1 MNRRTFISSVLSAIL
16 LSYQTRT
23 LAVRELAR
31 PNKTGY
37 ISEPLFL
44 EHHIA
49 PNHPEKP
56 DRLKFIQKA
65 MERSG
70 LLDKITPVGLK
81 PDVGDWLKTLH
92 TDAHI
97 ASIKKHTPA
106 AHRVAEACVR
116 ACLAA
121 VDKVATNELDN
132 VFCATRPPGHH
143 ALNTG
148 KEEGFCYYNHVAI
161 AARYAQKQH
170 GLERILIVD
179 WDYHHGNATEAMFYD
194 DPSVL
199 YFSTHDLYAYPGT
212 GDPAKKGRGAGLGY
226 NINVALPCG
235 TNDKMITDVFQNI
248 LLPAAEK
255 FKPDLVLISAG
266 FDSREH
272 DLLGCFDITDAAYV
286 TMTKI
291 VMQIADKFA
300 NRRLVSVLEGGYNL
314 KGISDAVVA
323 HVTTLLNK
331 TTS

>member
-1 MNRRTFISSVLSAIL
+1 MNRRTFISSVISTFL
-16 LSYQTRT
+16 LSYQPRLLAAKET
-23 LAVRELAR
+23 LTL
-31 PNKTGY
+31 NKTGY

-44 EHHIA
+44 DHHIS
-49 PNHPEKP
+49 PDHPERP
-56 DRLKFIQKA
+56 DRLKFIQQA
-65 MERSG
+65 MQGAG
-70 LLDKITPVGLK
+70 LLDQITSVSLK
-81 PDVGDWLKTLH
+81 TDVGDWIKTLH

-97 ASIKKHTPA
+97 ASIMKNTPA

-161 AARYAQKQH
+161 AARYAQQKY
-170 GLERILIVD
+170 GLKKILIVD
-179 WDYHHGNATEAMFYD
+179 WDYHHGNATEEMFYD

-199 YFSTHDLYAYPGT
+199 FFSTHDLYAYPGT
-212 GDPAKKGRGAGLGY
+212 GDPKKKGVGAGLGY

-235 TNDKMITDVFQNI
+235 TNDKMIIDVFQNI

-255 FKPDLVLISAG
+255 YKPDLVLVSAG

-272 DLLGCFDITDAAYV
+272 DLLGCFDITDVAYKA
-286 TMTKI
+286 MTKI
-291 VMQIADKFA
+291 VMQIADKHA
-300 NRRLVSVLEGGYNL
+300 NGRLISVLEGGYNL
-314 KGISDAVVA
+314 KGISDAVVT
-323 HVTTLLNK
+323 HVSTLLGK
-331 TTS
+331 D

>member
-1 MNRRTFISSVLSAIL
+1 MNRRTFISSVLSTFLLAYQSRLIAIEE
-16 LSYQTRT
+16 TKT
-23 LAVRELAR
+23 L
-31 PNKTGY
+31 NKTGY
-37 ISEPLFL
+37 VSEPLFL
-44 EHHIA
+44 DYHISQD
-49 PNHPEKP
+49 HPERP
-56 DRLKFIQKA
+56 DRLKYIQKA
-65 MERSG
+65 MQNSG
-70 LLDKITPVGLK
+70 LLDQITKVSLK
-81 PDVGDWLKTLH
+81 PDVGDWIKTLH

-97 ASIKKHTPA
+97 ASIKKNTPA

-121 VDKVATNELDN
+121 VDKVATNELNN

-161 AARYAQKQH
+161 AARYAQKQY
-170 GLERILIVD
+170 GLKKILIVD

-212 GDPAKKGRGAGLGY
+212 GDPRKKGSGAGLGY

-235 TNDKMITDVFQNI
+235 TNDKMIVKVFQNI

-255 FKPDLVLISAG
+255 FEPDLVLVSAG

-272 DLLGCFDITDAAYV
+272 DLLGCFDITDDAYKA
-286 TMTKI
+286 MTKT
-291 VMQIADKFA
+291 VMQIADKYA
-300 NRRLVSVLEGGYNL
+300 NGRLISVLEGGYNL
-314 KGISDAVVA
+314 KGISDAVVS
-323 HVTTLLNK
+323 HVSTMLGK
-331 TTS
+331 G

>member
-1 MNRRTFISSVLSAIL
+1 MNRRTFISSVLSTIL
-16 LSYQTRT
+16 LSYQTRL
-23 LAVRELAR
+23 LAVKELTR
-31 PNKTGY
+31 FNKTGY

-44 EHHIA
+44 EHHIM
-49 PNHPEKP
+49 PDHPERP
-56 DRLKFIQKA
+56 ERLKFIQKA
-65 MERSG
+65 IQDSG
-70 LLDKITPVGLK
+70 LLEQIIPVSLK
-81 PDVGDWLKTLH
+81 PDVGDWIKTLH

-97 ASIKKHTPA
+97 ASIMKNYPA

-121 VDKVATNELDN
+121 VDKVATNKLNN

-161 AARYAQKQH
+161 AARYAQEQYDLKK
-170 GLERILIVD
+170 ILIVD

-212 GDPAKKGRGAGLGY
+212 GDPAKKGSGPGLGY

-235 TNDKMITDVFQNI
+235 TNDEMIINVFQNI
-248 LLPAAEK
+248 LVPAADK

-272 DLLGCFDITDAAYV
+272 DLLGCFEITDVAYKA
-286 TMTKI
+286 MTKT
-291 VMQIADKFA
+291 VMQIAEKYS
-300 NRRLVSVLEGGYNL
+300 NGRLISVLEGGYNL
-314 KGISDAVVA
+314 QGISEAVVT
-323 HVTTLLNK
+323 HVSTLLEK
-331 TTS
+331 I